1 MAILENIRKRTT
13 VLILIIGLA
22 LFAFVIQGIIDSDG
36 SFGGGAKIGSAIA
49 EVNGESLSIDDFRN
63 TLERRKNQY
72 GRGMSTT
79 QMVNIVYDQEVRSEI
94 LRQQFEDLGLNVGS
108 DQIVDYVRKNNWQY
122 QVPDFGDSEGNFNE
136 DLFRMTIQSWE
147 EDNPARYQ
155 AWLEDEANISRQAK
169 EQMYF
174 NLIQAGL
181 GATLKE
187 GEFDYGFSTD
197 KINMEFVRVPY
208 TSVADSTIPISTS
221 AIQDYISKHPDD
233 FEQEDARDIRFVFFE
248 EKPSVEDEKAAESH
262 VTELKDEF
270 AATTDLDE
278 FLYNDSDTKLDTIY
292 KPQNTLPS
300 AALDSLVALEIGEV
314 YGPYRDAQSF
324 KVTRMLGKKPGG
336 NVRASHI
343 LFAYEGATRA
353 AETITRTK
361 EEAKAEADKILVEA
375 LKEDADFA
383 ALAREHSDGPSAN
396 QGGNLGFFQD
406 NGAMV
411 KEFSDFCF
419 SNEVGKIDLVE
430 TEFGFHIIKVEE
442 KQDLYQVA
450 HLTKNIQPS
459 EETSNN
465 LYQEATQFEKDV
477 KEAAADAFGDVTQE
491 KKYVLRPVGKVK
503 ELDENLPGL
512 GEQRQIVKWA
522 FEDDRAVGDIERFNV
537 PNGYAIVQLT
547 KKYKKGTMSPEE
559 ASVTVLPRLRKD
571 AKAEQIIS
579 KYQGKTMEQIIQ
591 EAGASKNT
599 VSAITMKSPTLA
611 GAGLEPAVVGTAFA
625 LEVGETS
632 KLIKGETGVFL
643 VKVIEKNEA
652 IKLPNFSTFAN
663 TITQGNRAKATRN
676 AYEALKK
683 GAKIEDFRSEFY

>member
-72 GRGMSTT
+72 GRGMSST

-147 EDNPARYQ
+147 EEYPARYQ

-174 NLIQAGL
+174 NLVQAGL

-197 KINMEFVRVPY
+197 KVNMEFVRVPY
-208 TSVADSTIPISTS
+208 TSVADSTIPVSTS
-221 AIQDYISKHPDD
+221 AIQDYINKHPDD

-248 EKPSVEDEKAAESH
+248 EKASVEDENAAEKH

-270 AATTDLDE
+270 AKSADLDN
-278 FLYNDSDTKLDTIY
+278 FLYQDSDSKLDTIY

-300 AALDSLVALEIGEV
+300 AALDSLVALEIGAV

-361 EEAKAEADKILVEA
+361 EEAKAEADKILGEA
-375 LKEDADFA
+375 LKEEADFA
-383 ALAREHSDGPSAN
+383 ALAREHSDGPSAT
-396 QGGNLGFFQD
+396 QGGNLGFFQN
-406 NGAMV
+406 NGGMA

-419 SNEVGKIDLVE
+419 SNEVDKIDLVE

-450 HLTKNIQPS
+450 HLSKNIQPS
-459 EETSNN
+459 EETSNK
-465 LYQEATQFEKDV
+465 LYQEATQFEKEV
-477 KEAAADAFGDVTQE
+477 KEAAADAFGEVTQE
-491 KKYVLRPVGKVK
+491 KKYVLRPVNKVK
-503 ELDENLPGL
+503 VLDENLPGL

-522 FEDDRAVGDIERFNV
+522 FEEDSKVGDIERFNV
-537 PNGYAIVQLT
+537 PNGYAIVQIT

-559 ASVTVLPRLRKD
+559 ASVTVLPLLRKD

-579 KYQGKTMEQIIQ
+579 QYKGKSMEEIIQ
-591 EAGASKNT
+591 ESGASKNT

-611 GAGLEPAVVGTAFA
+611 GAGLEPTVVGTAFA

-643 VKVIEKNEA
+643 VKVIDKNEA

-663 TITQGNRAKATRN
+663 TITQGNRSKATRN

-683 GAKIEDFRSEFY
+683 GAKIDDFRSEFY